1 MAEISFTRQIID
13 VYDQL
18 KDNMP
23 TKFLCGFFR
32 KETHASLE
40 VETHMRYNEERISE
54 DVIEGGIKNVDLGQ
68 HDIERL
74 QPLNYHEQ
82 ASVNHNSL
90 FTQTIGQ
97 HPYETREQTTVAME
111 KIMEAQ
117 MDCMRAI
124 QRAEEK
130 QASDVM
136 FKGSINP
143 AAEQRAT
150 INYGRHADHTVTLT
164 GTELWDSTAAQPV
177 QNLIDWSHRIRTR
190 GKIQPSMVIMG
201 TKAFNALERDAD
213 IKAQLDQRHREDN
226 VVNIAYK
233 RAMDSGATYR
243 GMITVGTYQLAI
255 YLYQEI
261 YYDPSDSTNKQYVP
275 DNMICILPEQPHWV
289 CAHGAVLAM
298 RPIDSFYSRIL
309 GNQTSLPQMMKTD
322 YYLGARVD
330 EESTT
335 IRGFVK
341 SRNLYI
347 PTAVNQCLAAT
358 VTSA

>member
-1 MAEISFTRQIID
+1 MADIAFTRQIID

-18 KDNMP
+18 KENMP
-23 TKFLCGFFR
+23 SKFLCGFFR
-32 KETHASLE
+32 KEMHDSLE
-40 VETHMRYNEERISE
+40 VEIHTRFNEERISR
-54 DVIEGGIKNVDLGQ
+54 DVIEGGIRNIDIGQ
-68 HDIERL
+68 HNTKEY

-97 HPYETREQTTVAME
+97 HAYQTREQTTVAME

-136 FKGSINP
+136 FNGEISP
-143 AAEQRAT
+143 YSQEGT
-150 INYGRHADHTVTLT
+150 IDFGRHADHDVVLT
-164 GTELWDSTAAQPV
+164 GTELWDSTAADPV
-177 QNLIDWSHRIRTR
+177 QNLIDWSHRIRER
-190 GKIQPSMVIMG
+190 GKVQPTMVIMG
-201 TKAFNALERDAD
+201 TKAFHALERDAEL
-213 IKAQLDQRHREDN
+213 KAQLDQRHREDN

-233 RAMDSGATYR
+233 RAMESGATYR

-261 YYDPSDSTNKQYVP
+261 YYDPVDEVNKQYVP
-275 DNMICILPEQPHWV
+275 ENMICILPEQPHWV

-298 RPIDSFYSRIL
+298 RPIDAMYSRLL
-309 GNQTSLPQMMKTD
+309 GNQTSMPQMMKTD

-335 IRGFVK
+335 IRAFVK

-358 VTSA
+358 VTS